1 MRMPLGPYKNDTGQS
16 LVTTLQQV
24 SCINI
29 NKTGNHHHYRLKMP
43 SHIRMHYGKINV
55 ERDENENMT
64 TLSTD
69 MQQVVLSIIINYPM
83 KSTRMSFCIFQT
95 VNEFFGRR

>member
-29 NKTGNHHHYRLKMP
+29 NKTGNHQHYRLKMP
-43 SHIRMHYGKINV
+43 SHIRIHYGKIMV
-55 ERDENENMT
+55 KTGENGNMT
-64 TLSTD
+64 TLSND
-69 MQQVVLSIIINYPM
+69 MQQVVVNIIINYSM